1 MLSLGSEM
9 LRDRRVMKRR
19 LSEGRDFLK
28 FLRSH
33 RAPSP

>member
-19 LSEGRDFLK
+19 LSDGRE
-28 FLRSH
+28 FLRFL
-33 RAPSP
+33 RTRR